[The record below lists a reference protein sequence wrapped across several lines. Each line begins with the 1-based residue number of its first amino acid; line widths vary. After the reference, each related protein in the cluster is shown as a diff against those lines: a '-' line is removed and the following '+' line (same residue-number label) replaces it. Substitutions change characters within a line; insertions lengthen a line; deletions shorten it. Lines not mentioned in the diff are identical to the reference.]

1 MYANPFLCAY
11 THLFLEILVQN
22 RKGCGQVVQGVS
34 RQVIVVKSP
43 DPRFFE
49 QAIFIVKEDAFGKGA
64 PAEAVLQE
72 ARRAA
77 DGYLKRSSG
86 WRRTWRK
93 IPAPVYAAGG
103 ALGATLCWLLAL
115 LL

>member
-1 MYANPFLCAY
+1 M
-11 THLFLEILVQN
+11 
-22 RKGCGQVVQGVS
+22 VQGVS

-64 PAEAVLQE
+64 SAEAVLQE

-77 DGYLKRSSG
+77 DGYLKRSYG
-86 WRRTWRK
+86 WRRVCRK

-103 ALGATLCWLLAL
+103 ALGATVCWLLAIL
-115 LL
+115 L

>member
-1 MYANPFLCAY
+1 M
-11 THLFLEILVQN
+11 
-22 RKGCGQVVQGVS
+22 VQGVS

-64 PAEAVLQE
+64 SAEAVLQE

-77 DGYLKRSSG
+77 AGYLKRSSG
-86 WRRTWRK
+86 WRRVCRK
-93 IPAPVYAAGG
+93 IPAPGYAAGG
-103 ALGATLCWLLAL
+103 ALGATVCWLLAIL
-115 LL
+115 L

>member
-1 MYANPFLCAY
+1 M
-11 THLFLEILVQN
+11 
-22 RKGCGQVVQGVS
+22 VQGVS

-64 PAEAVLQE
+64 SAEAVLQE

-86 WRRTWRK
+86 WRRACRK

-103 ALGATLCWLLAL
+103 ALGATLCWVAAL
-115 LL
+115 ML

>member
-1 MYANPFLCAY
+1 M
-11 THLFLEILVQN
+11 
-22 RKGCGQVVQGVS
+22 VQGVS

-64 PAEAVLQE
+64 SAEAVLQE
-72 ARRAA
+72 AHRAA

-86 WRRTWRK
+86 WRQVCRK

-103 ALGATLCWLLAL
+103 ALGATVCWLLAIL
-115 LL
+115 L

>member
-1 MYANPFLCAY
+1 M
-11 THLFLEILVQN
+11 
-22 RKGCGQVVQGVS
+22 VQGVS
-34 RQVIVVKSP
+34 RQVIVVRSP

-49 QAIFIVKEDAFGKGA
+49 QAIFIIKEDAFGRGA
-64 PAEAVLQE
+64 SADAVLRE

-77 DGYLKRSSG
+77 DSYLRRASG
-86 WRRTWRK
+86 WGRAWRK
-93 IPAPVYAAGG
+93 LPAPAYAAGG

>member
-1 MYANPFLCAY
+1 M
-11 THLFLEILVQN
+11 
-22 RKGCGQVVQGVS
+22 VQGVS

-64 PAEAVLQE
+64 SAEAVLQE

-86 WRRTWRK
+86 WRQVCRK

-103 ALGATLCWLLAL
+103 ALGATVCWLLAIL
-115 LL
+115 L

>member
-1 MYANPFLCAY
+1 M
-11 THLFLEILVQN
+11 
-22 RKGCGQVVQGVS
+22 VQGVS

-64 PAEAVLQE
+64 SAEAVLQE

-86 WRRTWRK
+86 WRRVCRK
-93 IPAPVYAAGG
+93 IPAPVYAARG
-103 ALGATLCWLLAL
+103 ALGATACRILAL

>member
-1 MYANPFLCAY
+1 M
-11 THLFLEILVQN
+11 
-22 RKGCGQVVQGVS
+22 VQGVS

-64 PAEAVLQE
+64 SAEALLQE
-72 ARRAA
+72 PRRPP
-77 DGYLKRSSG
+77 DGSLKRSSG
-86 WRRTWRK
+86 WGRTWRK
-93 IPAPVYAAGG
+93 IRAPVYAAGG

>member
-1 MYANPFLCAY
+1 M
-11 THLFLEILVQN
+11 
-22 RKGCGQVVQGVS
+22 VQGVS

-64 PAEAVLQE
+64 SAEAVLQE

-77 DGYLKRSSG
+77 DGYLKRSSV
-86 WRRTWRK
+86 WRRVCRK

-103 ALGATLCWLLAL
+103 ALGATVCWLLAIL
-115 LL
+115 L

>member
-1 MYANPFLCAY
+1 M
-11 THLFLEILVQN
+11 
-22 RKGCGQVVQGVS
+22 VQGVS

-64 PAEAVLQE
+64 SAEAVLQE
-72 ARRAA
+72 AHRAA

-86 WRRTWRK
+86 WRRVCRK

-103 ALGATLCWLLAL
+103 ALGATVCWLLAIL
-115 LL
+115 L

>member
-1 MYANPFLCAY
+1 M
-11 THLFLEILVQN
+11 
-22 RKGCGQVVQGVS
+22 VQGVS

-64 PAEAVLQE
+64 SPEAVLQE
-72 ARRAA
+72 PRRAA

-86 WRRTWRK
+86 WRRVCRK

-103 ALGATLCWLLAL
+103 ALGATACWILAL

>member
-1 MYANPFLCAY
+1 M
-11 THLFLEILVQN
+11 
-22 RKGCGQVVQGVS
+22 VQGVS

-64 PAEAVLQE
+64 SAEAVLQE

-77 DGYLKRSSG
+77 EGYLRRTSG
-86 WRRTWRK
+86 WKQLCRR

-103 ALGATLCWLLAL
+103 ALGATLCWVLAL

>member
-1 MYANPFLCAY
+1 M
-11 THLFLEILVQN
+11 
-22 RKGCGQVVQGVS
+22 VQGVS

-64 PAEAVLQE
+64 SAEAVLRE

-77 DGYLKRSSG
+77 EGYLRRSSG
-86 WRRTWRK
+86 WRSAWRK
-93 IPAPVYAAGG
+93 IPAPVYAASG

>member
-1 MYANPFLCAY
+1 M
-11 THLFLEILVQN
+11 V
-22 RKGCGQVVQGVS
+22 KGISRRAVVVD
-34 RQVIVVKSP
+34 SP
-43 DPRFFE
+43 DPQIFE

-64 PAEAVLQE
+64 SAEAVLQE

>member
-1 MYANPFLCAY
+1 M
-11 THLFLEILVQN
+11 
-22 RKGCGQVVQGVS
+22 VQGVS

-64 PAEAVLQE
+64 SAEAVLQE

-86 WRRTWRK
+86 WRRACRK

-103 ALGATLCWLLAL
+103 ALGATVCWLLAIL
-115 LL
+115 L

>member
-1 MYANPFLCAY
+1 M
-11 THLFLEILVQN
+11 
-22 RKGCGQVVQGVS
+22 VQGVS

-64 PAEAVLQE
+64 TAEAVLQE

-77 DGYLKRSSG
+77 EGYLRRSAG
-86 WRRTWRK
+86 WRKVYRR
-93 IPAPVYAAGG
+93 IPAPAYAAAG
-103 ALGATLCWLLAL
+103 ALAATVCWMVAL

>member
-1 MYANPFLCAY
+1 M
-11 THLFLEILVQN
+11 
-22 RKGCGQVVQGVS
+22 VQGVS

-64 PAEAVLQE
+64 SAEAVLQE

-77 DGYLKRSSG
+77 EGYLRRSSG
-86 WRRTWRK
+86 FRKLYRR
-93 IPAPVYAAGG
+93 IPAPAYAAGG
-103 ALGATLCWLLAL
+103 ALAATVCWVVAL